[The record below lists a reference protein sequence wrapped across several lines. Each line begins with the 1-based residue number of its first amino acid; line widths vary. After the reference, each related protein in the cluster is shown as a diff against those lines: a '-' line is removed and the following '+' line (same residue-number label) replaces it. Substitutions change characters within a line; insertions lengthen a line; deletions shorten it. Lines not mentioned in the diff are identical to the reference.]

1 LGVPTTM
8 LRCLKFFP
16 KCRRSG
22 SVGMTLPEVLVSVA
36 ITGIVGSLAFNLI
49 TDFTRRAWEH
59 ESKSKAIDERELAA
73 NIIRR
78 ELSQFVTSVTG
89 PYGEVV
95 QPADFWRCTPSS
107 CEMKVNYRYRDIN
120 GGESTVLLGN
130 PSLSTPSPLRAE
142 CVDISDARL
151 APGDVKLHEKAK
163 MDFPGDTPANSK
175 CLKCPAG
182 KAPQISVNMYRFD
195 ANTGAPSVIGTRTFP
210 QAVGRM
216 ANQGSL
222 AMGICVDWPAYKYN
236 VGTAV
241 TPLLVDRYDRWAVT
255 LIPVYPRL
263 AQRGGVKDE
272 EIKQSLQS
280 MPSKILI
287 SPSKR
292 LGPELRVTPVR

>member
-1 LGVPTTM
+1 M

-95 QPADFWRCTPSS
+95 PPADFWRCTTSS

-130 PSLSTPSPLRAE
+130 PSPSTPALSTPPPLRAD

-163 MDFPGDTPANSK
+163 RDFPGDTTANSK

-210 QAVGRM
+210 QAIGRM
-216 ANQGSL
+216 ANQGNL

-255 LIPVYPRL
+255 LIPVYART
-263 AQRGGVKDE
+263 AQMGGMDNAK
-272 EIKQSLQS
+272 IAASLGTAD
-280 MPSKILI
+280 SKVLV
-287 SPSKR
+287 STSKR
-292 LGPELRVTPVR
+292 LAPEFKYTPLK

>member
-1 LGVPTTM
+1 M

-16 KCRRSG
+16 NCRRSG

-49 TDFTRRAWEH
+49 TDFTRRAWQH
-59 ESKSKAIDERELAA
+59 EARSKAIDERELAA
-73 NIIRR
+73 NIIKR
-78 ELSQFVTSVTG
+78 ELPQFIKSVTG

-95 QPADFWRCTPSS
+95 PSADFWSCTPSS
-107 CEMKVNYRYRDIN
+107 CEMKVNYKYRDIN
-120 GGESTVLLGN
+120 GAESTVLLSN
-130 PSLSTPSPLRAE
+130 ASLVTPSPLRAE

-163 MDFPGDTPANSK
+163 RDFPGDTTANSK

-195 ANTGAPSVIGTRTFP
+195 ANTGAPSIIGTRTFP

-216 ANQGSL
+216 ANQGNL

-255 LIPVYPRL
+255 LIPVYARTAQMGGMDNAKIAASL
-263 AQRGGVKDE
+263 ATAD
-272 EIKQSLQS
+272 
-280 MPSKILI
+280 SKVLV
-287 SPSKR
+287 STSKR
-292 LGPELRVTPVR
+292 LAPEFKYTPLK